1 MSFKQKLPDIQI
13 KVAQYRVDGWLL
25 YDYRR
30 SNSLAC
36 QFLEIPPET
45 NLTRRFFY
53 WIPKSGEPV
62 KIVSV
67 VESHVLNH
75 LPGKTQLFR
84 SWKDLESQLSDLLS
98 PFQKI
103 AMEYSP
109 RNAIPSVS
117 KVDAGTLE
125 VIRSFGVQVVSSANL
140 LQTYTSLWSEF
151 QLESHRQA
159 LAILESAVQLAW
171 EKIKAD
177 LKSGQKTTE
186 YDIQQFLLKYITDHG
201 CICSDPPIC
210 AVNAHSANPHY
221 SPNPDEASV
230 IHPGDFILID
240 LWCKQN
246 QPEAVYADITQ
257 VGIAAENPTPR
268 QQEIFDLVKK
278 ARDTATEFVREKV
291 ESRTPVFGWE
301 VDQACRSVIED
312 AWMEKYFI
320 HRTGHNIGTEDHG
333 TGANIDNLETQD
345 QRLLLPNMCFS
356 IEPGIYIPNE
366 FGVRLEY
373 NVFIHPSHQVE
384 VTGNIQNTLIHCF

>member
-1 MSFKQKLPDIQI
+1 MTFKQKLPDIQL

-25 YDYRR
+25 YDFRR

-62 KIVSV
+62 KIVSA
-67 VESHVLNH
+67 VESHVLSH
-75 LPGKTQLFR
+75 LPGKIQSFR
-84 SWKDLESQLSDLLS
+84 SWRDLENILSDLLS
-98 PFQKI
+98 PLQKI

-109 RNAIPSVS
+109 RNAIPAIS

-140 LQTYTSLWSEF
+140 LQTYTSLWSDA
-151 QLESHRQA
+151 QLEMHRKA
-159 LAILESAVQLAW
+159 LAVLESGVKLAW
-171 EKIKAD
+171 EKISSD
-177 LKSGQKTTE
+177 LKAGKKLTE
-186 YDIQQFLLKYITDHG
+186 YDIQQFLLKYIQDNG
-201 CICSDPPIC
+201 CISSDPPIC
-210 AVNAHSANPHY
+210 AVNANSANPHY
-221 SPNPDEASV
+221 SPSSSEAAE
-230 IHPGDFILID
+230 IHPEDFILID

-257 VGIAAENPTPR
+257 VGVAAAAPTKR
-268 QQEIFDLVKK
+268 QQEIFDLVKS
-278 ARDTATEFVREKV
+278 ARDAATEFVREKV

-301 VDQACRSVIED
+301 VDQACRSIIED

-320 HRTGHNIGTEDHG
+320 HRTGHNIGIDDHG
-333 TGANIDNLETQD
+333 SGANIDNLETQD
-345 QRLLLPNMCFS
+345 QRLLLPSTCFS
-356 IEPGIYIPNE
+356 IEPGVYIPNE

-373 NVFIHPSHQVE
+373 DVFIHPTHQVE
-384 VTGNIQNTLIHCF
+384 VTGNIQNELICLG